1 MFITGFKGYFLAM
14 TPKTKVTT
22 TKKNDKLYF
31 IKIKTFFISKNLVR
45 RVKRQP
51 MEWEKVFVNHI
62 PGKRVTKY
70 QGFLQIMNKQ
80 KSTLKNDK
88 ELNTLFSKKDKWPT
102 NAWKDDQHH

>member
-14 TPKTKVTT
+14 TPKTKATT

-51 MEWEKVFVNHI
+51 ME
-62 PGKRVTKY
+62 
-70 QGFLQIMNKQ
+70 
-80 KSTLKNDK
+80 
-88 ELNTLFSKKDKWPT
+88 
-102 NAWKDDQHH
+102 